1 MHSEKF
7 NGGNLRLVDAAV
19 VEDKVDA
26 GEPFARLLRF
36 QIKLHHTF
44 VTCKNKTKQNRHIR
58 STQLETNVV
67 FIQRNTQI
75 TK

>member
-1 MHSEKF
+1 MHSRMF

-19 VEDKVDA
+19 VEDKVDT

-44 VTCKNKTKQNRHIR
+44 VTCIKKTKNRHIR

-67 FIQRNTQI
+67 FMQKDTQI

>member
-1 MHSEKF
+1 M
-7 NGGNLRLVDAAV
+7 DAAV

-44 VTCKNKTKQNRHIR
+44 VTCIKKKETRHIR
-58 STQLETNVV
+58 STQLETNGV
-67 FIQRNTQI
+67 FMQKNTQI
-75 TK
+75 AK